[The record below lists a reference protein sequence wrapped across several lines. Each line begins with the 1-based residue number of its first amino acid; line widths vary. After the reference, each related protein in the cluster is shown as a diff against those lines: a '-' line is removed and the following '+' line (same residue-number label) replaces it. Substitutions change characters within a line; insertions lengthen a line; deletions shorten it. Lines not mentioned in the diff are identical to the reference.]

1 MLRTQ
6 YRECRFTVTPHMIS
20 DLTKTPRDLA
30 LHTLFHDPAKV
41 TQAIISS
48 LTNETI
54 DPQFY
59 TEIVKAYKQKPGVD
73 FEPHWSLPTIEEM
86 LHPKNIT
93 MRRGR
98 ISSLYRPSSS
108 EKSAPSTP
116 EMRASKHIAQAL
128 EEAGAVGK
136 REYEFLMHILTVRKK
151 SGGKKRSHT
160 LLDAHSTRNLIYI
173 RGFSSFLLD
182 LLAYSFFSPH
192 EIVPAEPLL
201 VAVPQAVDTIIL

>member
-1 MLRTQ
+1 
-6 YRECRFTVTPHMIS
+6 MIS

-54 DPQFY
+54 DSQFY
-59 TEIVKAYKQKPGVD
+59 TEIVKAYKQKPPAGGE
-73 FEPHWSLPTIEEM
+73 FEPHWSLLTIEEM
-86 LHPKNIT
+86 LHPKNIAT
-93 MRRGR
+93 RRGR

-108 EKSAPSTP
+108 EKCAPSTP

-128 EEAGAVGK
+128 EESGMVRK
-136 REYEFLMHILTVRKK
+136 REFDFLMHILTARKK
-151 SGGKKRSHT
+151 SGGDH
-160 LLDAHSTRNLIYI
+160 LCGALPACHDLIFFPVF
-173 RGFSSFLLD
+173 FSE

-192 EIVPAEPLL
+192 EIIPAEPLL
-201 VAVPQAVDTIIL
+201 VAVPPAIT